1 MIQIDMEM
9 PKDCRMCPFMATDG
23 IDTLAPMMC
32 VVIWGKNHEK
42 KHCIQGKVRDDC
54 PLKEVPTG
62 KWISTKQL
70 EDMYKKFERKL
81 WNEREDVRGDDMVEI
96 GFAEQFLQDGLME
109 LGCWDDVVEE
119 QQGENIDG

>member
-1 MIQIDMEM
+1 MAVIIDGWDKL
-9 PKDCRMCPFMATDG
+9 PQNCYDCD
-23 IDTLAPMMC
+23 LQ
-32 VVIWGKNHEK
+32 NYHE
-42 KHCIQGKVRDDC
+42 CCLTCNSIEDYTNGEEREPSC

-119 QQGENIDG
+119 Q